1 MIGKTMVTTDLEVQD
16 PILEASLRELS
27 GAGAVR
33 GFQVFGLQEGGLG
46 IAAFCGMTG
55 AGNRRILAASRGG
68 TRRFASLD
76 TAAGFLRDL
85 HVHVF
90 QVDVTDFKAGRV
102 RASRPDRSEALK
114 RTRTAPRQAS
124 LLA

>member
-1 MIGKTMVTTDLEVQD
+1 MLTVVEMNDSAD
-16 PILEASLRELS
+16 PILEASLRELC

-33 GFQVFGLQEGGLG
+33 EFGVFGLMGGGLG
-46 IAAFCGMTG
+46 IAAVCGVTG
-55 AGNRRILAASRGG
+55 AGVKRVLAASRGG
-68 TRRFASLD
+68 ARRFASLD
-76 TAAGFLRDL
+76 TAAGFLREMG
-85 HVHVF
+85 VQSF
-90 QVDVTDFKAGRV
+90 RVDIGNYTPGRV

>member
-1 MIGKTMVTTDLEVQD
+1 MQSDLEAAD
-16 PILEASLRELS
+16 SILEGGLRELA

-33 GFQVFGLQEGGLG
+33 EFRVFGLRGGGLG
-46 IAAFCGMTG
+46 IAAVSGMTG
-55 AGNRRILAASRGG
+55 PGNPRVLAASRGG
-68 TRRFASLD
+68 VRRFASLD
-76 TAAGFLRDL
+76 TAANFLRELD
-85 HVHVF
+85 VRDF
-90 QVDVTDFKAGRV
+90 RVDVTHYEPGRV

>member
-1 MIGKTMVTTDLEVQD
+1 MSDDLEAAD
-16 PILEASLRELS
+16 SILEASLRELS

-33 GFQVFGLQEGGLG
+33 EFRVFGLRSGGLG
-46 IAAFCGMTG
+46 IAAVCGLTG
-55 AGNRRILAASRGG
+55 PGNLRVLAASRGG

-76 TAAGFLRDL
+76 TAAGFLRDMDVQDF
-85 HVHVF
+85 H
-90 QVDVTDFKAGRV
+90 VDVTHYQPGRV

-114 RTRTAPRQAS
+114 RTRTAPRQAN

>member
-1 MIGKTMVTTDLEVQD
+1 MVAEDLEAAD
-16 PILEASLRELS
+16 SILEASLRELS

-33 GFQVFGLQEGGLG
+33 EFRVFGLRGGGLG
-46 IAAFCGMTG
+46 IAAVCGMTG
-55 AGNRRILAASRGG
+55 PGNMRLLAASRGG

-76 TAAGFLRDL
+76 SASSFLRDMEVQDF
-85 HVHVF
+85 H
-90 QVDVTDFKAGRV
+90 VDVTHYEPGRV

-114 RTRTAPRQAS
+114 RTRTAPKQAS